1 MYTRLYLG
9 CFAMVLSFQVSA
21 VALDEMRGQSPYG
34 QAFTGLDT
42 NGDEKLSQVEASQDT
57 DLKAGFVQADKNR
70 NGSLNQEEFAAY
82 KSKVDT
88 KENKQTATDSAI
100 TTKIKSKF
108 LVEKNFSSFKVSVET
123 KDQMVI
129 LSGFVDSAE
138 QKNRA
143 GQIAKAV
150 KGVKS
155 VNNALVVKP

>member
-1 MYTRLYLG
+1 MVTRLYIGL
-9 CFAMVLSFQVSA
+9 CALLFTLQVQA
-21 VALDEMRGQSPYG
+21 VSLEEMRGQSPYG

-42 NGDEKLSQVEASQDT
+42 NGDEKLSRTEAGADR
-57 DLKAGFVQADKNR
+57 DLKAGFSQADKNK
-70 NGSLNQEEFAAY
+70 NGSLDQEEFSTY

-100 TTKIKSKF
+100 TTKIKSQY

-129 LSGFVDSAE
+129 LSGFVDTAE
-138 QKNRA
+138 QKARA
-143 GQIAKAV
+143 GTIAKAV

>member
-1 MYTRLYLG
+1 MVTRLYIGL
-9 CFAMVLSFQVSA
+9 CALLFTLQVQA
-21 VALDEMRGQSPYG
+21 VSLEEMRGQSPYG

-42 NGDEKLSQVEASQDT
+42 NGDAKLSRTEAGADR
-57 DLKAGFVQADKNR
+57 DLKAGFSQADKNK
-70 NGSLNQEEFAAY
+70 NGNLDQEEFSTY

-100 TTKIKSKF
+100 TTNIKSQY

-123 KDQMVI
+123 KDQIVI
-129 LSGFVDSAE
+129 LSGFVDTAE
-138 QKNRA
+138 QKARA
-143 GQIAKAV
+143 GNIAKAV